1 MRVQGYDFLI
11 MFRHTIPELLNIE
24 QFYHENS
31 IKSKLKVCYYSNLGY
46 ALDMIGKP
54 STRKVS

>member
-1 MRVQGYDFLI
+1 MIQ
-11 MFRHTIPELLNIE
+11 ESLNIE

-31 IKSKLKVCYYSNLGY
+31 IKSKLKACYSNLGH

>member
-1 MRVQGYDFLI
+1 MQGYDFLI
-11 MFRHTIPELLNIE
+11 MFRHMIEDLLNIE

-31 IKSKLKVCYYSNLGY
+31 IKSKLKVCYSNYLGH

-54 STRKVS
+54 STKKVS